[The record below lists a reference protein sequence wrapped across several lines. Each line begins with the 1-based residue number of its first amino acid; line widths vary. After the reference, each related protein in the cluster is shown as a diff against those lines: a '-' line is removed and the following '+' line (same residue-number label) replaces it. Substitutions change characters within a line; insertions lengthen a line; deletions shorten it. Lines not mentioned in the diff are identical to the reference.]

1 MLTKNQLEGEKMSG
15 PSKRIPKNSI
25 FIIIKFDSRDQVIK
39 FLADPQYQNA
49 YSKITNIGLTK
60 GGKVEYFKSFKS

>member
-1 MLTKNQLEGEKMSG
+1 MSG

-25 FIIIKFDSRDQVIK
+25 FIVIKFDSRDQV
-39 FLADPQYQNA
+39 LEMLEDPDYQKA
-49 YSKITNIGLTK
+49 YSKITNVGLIK

>member
-1 MLTKNQLEGEKMSG
+1 MSG

-25 FIIIKFDSRDQVIK
+25 FIVIKFDSRDQV
-39 FLADPQYQNA
+39 LEMLNDPQYQNA
-49 YSKITNIGLTK
+49 YSKITNVGLIK